1 MRRGFSALHE
11 QSIELCHCNC
21 SHPEEWGEIGE
32 LHRMFTSCV
41 RDENKLVDRTHS
53 RSAHTMIDLRL
64 INEDIEIVGSSAR
77 YSEPKD
83 VRDNIRSS

>member
-1 MRRGFSALHE
+1 MYAVVSQPCINNRLSSTTVIAAILK
-11 QSIELCHCNC
+11 
-21 SHPEEWGEIGE
+21 IGQK
-32 LHRMFTSCV
+32 LGNFITFLLRV
-41 RDENKLVDRTHS
+41 LRDEDEDRTHS

-83 VRDNIRSS
+83 LRDNIRSS